1 MKADKCYTFAKRP
14 DDPFPF
20 ETGSLRKFVLYLVGF
35 FNRSKKK
42 EGFRPFA

>member
-1 MKADKCYTFAKRP
+1 MKVDKCYTFAKWP

-20 ETGSLRKFVLYLVGF
+20 ETGSLRKFVLHLVGF